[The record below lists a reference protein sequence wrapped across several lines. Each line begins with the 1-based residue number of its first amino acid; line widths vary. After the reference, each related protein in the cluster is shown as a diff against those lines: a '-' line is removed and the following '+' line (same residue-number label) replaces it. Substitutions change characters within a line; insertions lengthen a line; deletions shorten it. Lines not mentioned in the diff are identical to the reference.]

1 MEEHPT
7 IIECSELLGE
17 IFRVDHKDIVQN
29 LDGWLPI
36 RNNCHKK
43 YYNRSSLR
51 ETAYFKC
58 TQAALLH
65 RQYDLETTYT
75 QLTLIHIT
83 NKSIDATVITFSPTL
98 GWVQL
103 YGH

>member
-1 MEEHPT
+1 MVGYRYA
-7 IIECSELLGE
+7 IIALKNIITG
-17 IFRVDHKDIVQN
+17 RAV
-29 LDGWLPI
+29 
-36 RNNCHKK
+36 
-43 YYNRSSLR
+43 R

-98 GWVQL
+98 GWVPL